1 MIEKIDNKLETVE
14 KAPNQVENFWDILE
28 KNVNMDNTRSSISDC
43 RSFWNKLEKDD
54 KIERLH
60 LPETDGHWEG
70 ERGNSDWIPDAESVP
85 KDRRGTN
92 LEGKSW
98 GEILAENDIEAIPF
112 KDGEPDF
119 SEIAKEEVEIGDFTD
134 DRSSNFSQADEA
146 LAKKWGC
153 EPEDV
158 AQWRKEHKYTW
169 HEKSDCKTLQ
179 LVPREVHGNV
189 PHSGGVS
196 KYKSQH
202 M

>member
-60 LPETDGHWEG
+60 LPEKDGHWEG

-85 KDRRGTN
+85 KERRGTN

-98 GEILAENDIEAIPF
+98 GKILEENDIEAIPF

-119 SEIAKEEVEIGDFTD
+119 SEIAKAEVEIDDFTD
-134 DRSSNFSQADEA
+134 NRSSNFSQADEA

-158 AQWRKEHKYTW
+158 ARWRKEHKYSW

-179 LVPREVHGNV
+179 LVPREVHGNI

>member
-1 MIEKIDNKLETVE
+1 MIEKMDNKLETVE
-14 KAPNQVENFWDILE
+14 KAPNQVENFWDTLE
-28 KNVNMDNTRSSISDC
+28 KNVNMDNTHSSISDC

-54 KIERLH
+54 KMERLH
-60 LPETDGHWEG
+60 LPEKDGHWEG
-70 ERGNSDWIPDAESVP
+70 ERGNSNWIPDAESVP

>member
-1 MIEKIDNKLETVE
+1 MIEKVENKLEKV
-14 KAPNQVENFWDILE
+14 PNQVENFWNTLE
-28 KNVNMDNTRSSISDC
+28 KNVSMDTAHFGISDC
-43 RSFWNKLEKDD
+43 CSFWNKLEKDG

-60 LPETDGHWEG
+60 LPEKDGHWEG
-70 ERGNSDWIPDAESVP
+70 ERGNSAWIPDAESVP
-85 KDRRGTN
+85 KERRGTN

-98 GEILAENDIEAIPF
+98 GKILEENDIEAIPF

-119 SEIAKEEVEIGDFTD
+119 SEIAKAEVEIDDFTD
-134 DRSSNFSQADEA
+134 NRSSNFSQADEA

-158 AQWRKEHKYTW
+158 ARWRKEHKYSW

-179 LVPREVHGNV
+179 LVPREVHGNI

>member
-54 KIERLH
+54 KIERFH
-60 LPETDGHWEG
+60 LPEKDGHWEG